1 MTQSRATLSDK
12 SWLRFRFLCQTFSA
26 SLWMFS
32 CLSSLTINCSR
43 QTAFPFPSLL
53 LRFFS
58 CIKGVFPSRYCQ
70 VLAHRVWSDCLALS
84 LFFWRSLSYNINY
97 LETTALVIWSCT
109 NQSTL
114 NWLYFFRF
122 CRATLGASFDKH
134 HLSEA
139 RCFLFSRYAEI
150 ILNAALLYSSTS
162 IDSSI
167 TQAFSFVWRHT
178 GEKEVFKKKCVW
190 LYICGHKMKEGT
202 AERFNQLR
210 LSRVTRLPHFLPD
223 VGWDARFY
231 RLLTKKKEK

>member
-1 MTQSRATLSDK
+1 M
-12 SWLRFRFLCQTFSA
+12 
-26 SLWMFS
+26 
-32 CLSSLTINCSR
+32 
-43 QTAFPFPSLL
+43 
-53 LRFFS
+53 
-58 CIKGVFPSRYCQ
+58 
-70 VLAHRVWSDCLALS
+70 LAHRVSSDCLALS

-97 LETTALVIWSCT
+97 LETTVLVIWSCT

-122 CRATLGASFDKH
+122 CRATPGASVDKH

-139 RCFLFSRYAEI
+139 RRFLFSRYAEI

-162 IDSSI
+162 IDSSL

-178 GEKEVFKKKCVW
+178 GEKEVLKKKCVW

-223 VGWDARFY
+223 VGWDAWFY
-231 RLLTKKKEK
+231 RLLTKKKRNKKQLNHFSYWLNISTWMTMILTPCKRRFHIELVKREHGAQLSCGLAAVVAVG